1 MKRFTTG
8 SIATFTLALLLSAC
22 GEIPAAPAQ
31 AAADGTDEGRG
42 IVPGQASVLDVTATH
57 RSGEH
62 IFSLSEDEVPQG
74 WTTIRFT
81 NESHS
86 DHFVLLYRAPE
97 EAITSA
103 AAAGRSLRDHW
114 YETITVPFQEEFDPY
129 IRGEIAYGD
138 FVQNLLAELGGAVAW
153 LVPMGGPGL
162 TAVGH
167 SSETTLHLTPGTYV
181 LECYVK
187 DGAGQ
192 FHSYRGMLETLTVTA
207 AESGAGEPRES
218 ARIVVSQ
225 PAEGGLQAP
234 EELRPGMHTF
244 AIEFGEQP
252 AYGYEHLLG
261 HNAHLVR
268 LDDGADQTLLTELAA
283 WMDWTQPG
291 GLAAVAPRGAA
302 FLGGSMEMAG
312 GSTAYFTVNLTPGDY
327 AWIAEVPDPAA
338 KKMLTTFTV
347 PGAGA
352 GNR

>member
-8 SIATFTLALLLSAC
+8 SILTLTLTLLLGAC
-22 GEIPAAPAQ
+22 GDVPASPAQ
-31 AAADGTDEGRG
+31 AAAGTADEGRG
-42 IVPGQASVLDVTATH
+42 IVPGHSGALDVTASH
-57 RSGEH
+57 QGGEH
-62 IFSLSEDEVPQG
+62 VFSLSEDEIPQG
-74 WTTIRFT
+74 WTTIRFN
-81 NESHS
+81 NESHF

-114 YETITVPFQEEFDPY
+114 YETITAPFQEGFDPY
-129 IRGEIAYGD
+129 IRGRIEYGA
-138 FVQNLLAELGGAVAW
+138 FVQTLLAELGGAVTW
-153 LVPMGGPGL
+153 LAPMGGPGL
-162 TAVGH
+162 TAAGH
-167 SSETTLHLTPGTYV
+167 SSETTLHLAPGTYV

-187 DGAGQ
+187 NGDEQ
-192 FHSYRGMLETLTVTA
+192 FHSYRGMLETLTVTG

-218 ARIVVSQ
+218 ATIVVAQ
-225 PAEGGLQAP
+225 PAEGGLQGP

-268 LDDGADQTLLTELAA
+268 LDDASDQALLAELAA

-291 GLAAVAPRGAA
+291 GLAGVAPRGAE

-312 GSTAYFTVNLTPGDY
+312 GSTAYFTVNLVPGDY
-327 AWIAEVPDPAA
+327 AWIAEVPDPAG
-338 KKMLTTFTV
+338 KNMLTTFTV
-347 PGAGA
+347 PAA
-352 GNR
+352 AARSR